1 MDIRLLDIYAERN
14 SEFAHAINHKEGCKV
29 YTTEPSLNTTT
40 GEVEA
45 PAETFA
51 CVVLSAEQFRA
62 VQRLQQVQKLNG
74 KTSGFDDLVEVLL
87 TEGIKAK
94 TRSEEYTYTSRA
106 RKQLDEGEAKLHT
119 QMQQGKLTPHQYADA
134 LEDLRKRLRLGGSGI
149 VL

>member
-1 MDIRLLDIYAERN
+1 MSDIKLLDIYAPHN
-14 SEFAHAINHKEGCKV
+14 SEFAHMIEHKEGCKK
-29 YTTEPSLNTTT
+29 YNTAATEEYPS
-40 GEVEA
+40 EE
-45 PAETFA
+45 FA
-51 CVVLSAEQFRA
+51 VIVLSSQQYRD

-106 RKQLDEGEAKLHT
+106 RKQLDEGESKLHT

-134 LEDLRKRLRLGGSGI
+134 LEELRKKLRLGGSGI